1 MPGRVYA
8 RMAMPTV
15 GHATGAARGSR
26 AQGGCTWARAVCAAS
41 GGCCGAAVRY
51 GAPGCIRP
59 CNEGFLGEYI
69 EARAWGLAP
78 GPRRKFTDDLSVTL
92 SLTGSTRGWE
102 HAWLL
107 GRFRQQVMGPGEPLR
122 TPYGLSVS
130 PWEWWELRLAATG
143 DPGCT
148 NEGAKAPLDDIP
160 ALVQATAAPA
170 STPVWADGAAAA
182 AGCPGN
188 MVSAHH

>member
-1 MPGRVYA
+1 MSGTGWVYVGARGVCGEWRVLRGSRAVRGTGVQPPMQRGMPGRV
-8 RMAMPTV
+8 
-15 GHATGAARGSR
+15 
-26 AQGGCTWARAVCAAS
+26 
-41 GGCCGAAVRY
+41 
-51 GAPGCIRP
+51 
-59 CNEGFLGEYI
+59 YI

-78 GPRRKFTDDLSVTL
+78 GPRRKLTDDLSVTL

-160 ALVQATAAPA
+160 ALVEATAAPA
-170 STPVWADGAAAA
+170 PPEATPVWADGATAA

-188 MVSAHH
+188 TVSAHH

>member
-41 GGCCGAAVRY
+41 CGCCGAAVRY

-107 GRFRQQVMGPGEPLR
+107 GRFRQQPPQVASQSLGSCCL
-122 TPYGLSVS
+122 TVVGL
-130 PWEWWELRLAATG
+130 
-143 DPGCT
+143 
-148 NEGAKAPLDDIP
+148 
-160 ALVQATAAPA
+160 
-170 STPVWADGAAAA
+170 
-182 AGCPGN
+182 N
-188 MVSAHH
+188 MVDDDDDGTYV